1 MSARRRH
8 KKHHHEEHENHE
20 RWLVSGYDMMTLL
33 FAVFVVLFAISST
46 NVSKVKELTKSL
58 QEAFSGPVLSGGQ
71 AMMDRGNQSE
81 AENASPTP
89 PLSSISPAQAVDNA
103 MKGTDVRS
111 AATASLTEAEK
122 RGAELAAREE
132 QSFQA
137 LKKKIDALVH
147 EAHLDDKVSTTVSER
162 GLRVRLLT
170 DRLLFDSG
178 SAVINPAAFET
189 LDRIGAIVAEE
200 GKHPVA
206 VEGHTDDRPIRTSQ
220 YPSNWQLSGG
230 RAAAVVQRL
239 IGTGVAPRRTSL
251 TGYAAVHPVSGNE
264 TSAGRARNRR
274 VEIILTRMHG
284 ADQSHGG
291 DIR

>member
-1 MSARRRH
+1 MSAHRRH

-81 AENASPTP
+81 GEKASPTP
-89 PLSSISPAQAVDNA
+89 PLPSLTPAQAVENA
-103 MKGTDVRS
+103 MKGTDVKSS
-111 AATASLTEAEK
+111 AAVSEAAA

-137 LKKKIDALVH
+137 LKKRIDALVAD
-147 EAHLDDKVSTTVSER
+147 AHLSDKVSTTVSRR
-162 GLRVRLLT
+162 GLKVRLLT
-170 DRLLFDSG
+170 DKLVFRSG
-178 SAVINPAAFET
+178 SAVIEPAAYPT
-189 LDRIGAIVAEE
+189 LDHIGAIIAQEA
-200 GKHPVA
+200 KHPVA
-206 VEGHTDDRPIRTSQ
+206 VEGHTDDRPIHTSQ

-239 IGTGVAPRRTSL
+239 IGAGVAARRTSL
-251 TGYAAVHPVSGNE
+251 AGYAAEHPVSGNDS
-264 TSAGRARNRR
+264 SAGRARNRR
-274 VEIILTRMHG
+274 VEIILTRLHG

-291 DIR
+291 DVK

>member
-1 MSARRRH
+1 
-8 KKHHHEEHENHE
+8 
-20 RWLVSGYDMMTLL
+20 MMTLL

-81 AENASPTP
+81 GEKATPTP
-89 PLSSISPAQAVDNA
+89 PLPSLSPAQAVDAA
-103 MKGTDVRS
+103 MRGTDVKS
-111 AATASLTEAEK
+111 AASDAAK
-122 RGAELAAREE
+122 AAAARGAELAAREE

-137 LKKKIDALVH
+137 LKKRIDALVKD
-147 EAHLDDKVSTTVSER
+147 AHLADKVTTTVSER
-162 GLRVRLLT
+162 GLKVRLLT
-170 DRLLFDSG
+170 DKLVFSSG
-178 SAVINPAAFET
+178 SAIIHPAAYET

-200 GKHPVA
+200 RKHPVA
-206 VEGHTDDRPIRTSQ
+206 VEGHTDDRPIHTSQ

-239 IGTGVAPRRTSL
+239 IGAGVAPRRTSL
-251 TGYAAVHPVSGNE
+251 AGYAAEHPVRGND

-274 VEIILTRMHG
+274 VEIILTRLHG

-291 DIR
+291 DER

>member
-1 MSARRRH
+1 VSAQRRH

-81 AENASPTP
+81 GEKASPTP
-89 PLSSISPAQAVDNA
+89 PLPSLTPAQAVENA
-103 MKGTDVRS
+103 MKGTDVKSS
-111 AATASLTEAEK
+111 AAVSEAAA

-137 LKKKIDALVH
+137 LKKRIDALVAD
-147 EAHLDDKVSTTVSER
+147 AHLSDKVSTTVSRR
-162 GLRVRLLT
+162 GLKVRLLT
-170 DRLLFDSG
+170 DKLVFRSG
-178 SAVINPAAFET
+178 SAVIEPAAYPT
-189 LDRIGAIVAEE
+189 LDHIGAIIAQEA
-200 GKHPVA
+200 KHPVA
-206 VEGHTDDRPIRTSQ
+206 VEGHTDDRPIHTSQ

-239 IGTGVAPRRTSL
+239 IGAGVAARRTSL
-251 TGYAAVHPVSGNE
+251 AGYAAEHPVSRNDS
-264 TSAGRARNRR
+264 SAGRARNRR
-274 VEIILTRMHG
+274 VEIILTRLHG

-291 DIR
+291 DVK

>member
-1 MSARRRH
+1 VSAARRH

-71 AMMDRGNQSE
+71 AMMERGNQSD
-81 AENASPTP
+81 AEKASPTP
-89 PLSSISPAQAVDNA
+89 PLSSISPAQAVDMA
-103 MKGTDVRS
+103 MRGNDTKS
-111 AATASLTEAEK
+111 AATENAAAAK
-122 RGAELAAREE
+122 AAELAAKEE
-132 QSFQA
+132 ESFQA
-137 LKKKIDALVH
+137 LKRKIDALVKD
-147 EAHLDDKVSTTVSER
+147 AHLDDKVSTTVSQR
-162 GLRVRLLT
+162 GLKVRLLT
-170 DRLLFDSG
+170 DKLVFRSG
-178 SAVINPAAFET
+178 SAVIEPGAYPT
-189 LDRIGAIVAEE
+189 LDRIGAIIAQE

-206 VEGHTDDRPIRTSQ
+206 VEGHTDDRPIHTSQ

-239 IGTGVAPRRTSL
+239 IGAGVVARRTSL
-251 TGYAAVHPVSGNE
+251 AGYAAEHPVGSNE
-264 TSAGRARNRR
+264 SSAGRARNRR
-274 VEIILTRMHG
+274 VEIILTRLHG

-291 DIR
+291 DVK

>member
-1 MSARRRH
+1 VSAARRH

-71 AMMDRGNQSE
+71 AMMDRGNQSR
-81 AENASPTP
+81 ADRSSPTP
-89 PLSSISPAQAVDNA
+89 PLSSISPAEAVDNA
-103 MKGTDVRS
+103 MKGTDVKS
-111 AATASLTEAEK
+111 AAASISEAAA
-122 RGAELAAREE
+122 RRAELAAREE

-137 LKKKIDALVH
+137 LKRKIDALVR
-147 EAHLDDKVSTTVSER
+147 EAHLSDKVSTTVSER
-162 GLRVRLLT
+162 GLKVRLLT
-170 DRLLFDSG
+170 DKLLFSSG
-178 SAVINPAAFET
+178 SAVIHSSAFPT
-189 LDRIGAIVAEE
+189 LDRIGAVVAEE
-200 GKHPVA
+200 GRHPVV

-239 IGTGVAPRRTSL
+239 IGAGVAPQRTSL
-251 TGYAAVHPVSGNE
+251 SGYAAVHPVSSNE
-264 TSAGRARNRR
+264 SSAGRARNRR
-274 VEIILTRMHG
+274 VEIILTRLHG

-291 DIR
+291 DEK

>member
-1 MSARRRH
+1 VSAARRH

-46 NVSKVKELTKSL
+46 NISKVKELTKSL
-58 QEAFSGPVLSGGQ
+58 QEAFSGPVLTGGQ
-71 AMMDRGNQSE
+71 AMMDRGSQSK
-81 AENASPTP
+81 AEKTSPTP
-89 PLSSISPAQAVDNA
+89 PIPPLSPAEAVDAA
-103 MKGTDVRS
+103 MKGTDAKS
-111 AATASLTEAEK
+111 AAIEAAAQ
-122 RGAELAAREE
+122 GAQLAAREE

-137 LKKKIDALVH
+137 LKRKIDALVA
-147 EAHLDDKVSTTVSER
+147 EAHLSDKVTTTVTER
-162 GLRVRLLT
+162 GLKVRLLT
-170 DRLLFDSG
+170 DKLLFSSG
-178 SAVINPAAFET
+178 SAIIHPAAFQT

-200 GKHPVA
+200 RRHPVV

-239 IGTGVAPRRTSL
+239 IGAGVEPRRKSL
-251 TGYAAVHPVSGNE
+251 SGYAAEHPVGSNE

-274 VEIILTRMHG
+274 VEIILTRLHG
-284 ADQSHGG
+284 AVQSHGG
-291 DIR
+291 DEK

>member
-1 MSARRRH
+1 MSAQRRH

-58 QEAFSGPVLSGGQ
+58 QEAFSGPVLTGGQ
-71 AMMDRGNQSE
+71 AMMDRGAQSE
-81 AENASPTP
+81 AEDASPTP
-89 PLSSISPAQAVDNA
+89 PLPTLSPAQAVDAA
-103 MKGTDVRS
+103 MKGTDS
-111 AATASLTEAEK
+111 KAAAADLAA

-147 EAHLDDKVSTTVSER
+147 DAHLDDKVSTTVSER

-178 SAVINPAAFET
+178 SAVINPAAFGT
-189 LDRIGAIVAEE
+189 LDSIGAIIAEE
-200 GKHPVA
+200 RKHPVA
-206 VEGHTDDRPIRTSQ
+206 VEGHTDDRPIHTSL

-239 IGTGVAPRRTSL
+239 IGAGVAPRRTSL
-251 TGYAAVHPVSGNE
+251 SGYAAEHPVSSNE

-274 VEIILTRMHG
+274 VEIILTRLHG
-284 ADQSHGG
+284 ANQSHGG
-291 DIR
+291 DTK

>member
-1 MSARRRH
+1 VSAARSH

-81 AENASPTP
+81 AEKASPTP

-103 MKGTDVRS
+103 MKGTDVKS
-111 AATASLTEAEK
+111 AASDAMTQAQAK
-122 RGAELAAREE
+122 GAELAAKEE

-147 EAHLDDKVSTTVSER
+147 DAHLDDKVSTTISER
-162 GLRVRLLT
+162 GLKIRLLT
-170 DRLLFDSG
+170 DRLLFSSG
-178 SAVINPAAFET
+178 SATINAAAFPT
-189 LDRIGAIVAEE
+189 LDRIGAVIAEE

-239 IGTGVAPRRTSL
+239 IGAGVAPGRTSL
-251 TGYAAVHPVSGNE
+251 SGYAAVHPVSSNE

-274 VEIILTRMHG
+274 VEIILTRLHG

-291 DIR
+291 DPK

>member
-1 MSARRRH
+1 VSAQRRH

-81 AENASPTP
+81 DEKASPTP
-89 PLSSISPAQAVDNA
+89 PLTSISPAQAVDLA
-103 MKGTDVRS
+103 MKGTDKN
-111 AATASLTEAEK
+111 AAADEANA

-147 EAHLDDKVSTTVSER
+147 DAHLDDKVSTTVSRR

-178 SAVINPAAFET
+178 SAVINPAAFGT

-200 GKHPVA
+200 RKHPVA

-239 IGTGVAPRRTSL
+239 IGAGVAPRRTSL
-251 TGYAAVHPVSGNE
+251 TGYAAVHPVSSNE

-274 VEIILTRMHG
+274 VEIILTRLHE
-284 ADQSHGG
+284 ATPSQGG
-291 DIR
+291 DTP

>member
-1 MSARRRH
+1 VSAARRH

-58 QEAFSGPVLSGGQ
+58 QEAFSGPVLTGGQ

-81 AENASPTP
+81 DEKASPTP
-89 PLSSISPAQAVDNA
+89 PLTSISPAQAVDLA
-103 MKGTDVRS
+103 MKGTDKNQAAAEAS
-111 AATASLTEAEK
+111 A

-132 QSFQA
+132 QAFQA
-137 LKKKIDALVH
+137 LKKRIDALVKD
-147 EAHLDDKVSTTVSER
+147 AGLTDKVSTTVTER
-162 GLRVRLLT
+162 GLKVRLLT
-170 DRLLFDSG
+170 DRLLFSSG
-178 SAVINPAAFET
+178 SAVINPAAYRT
-189 LDRIGAIVAEE
+189 LDAIGGIIAGEA
-200 GKHPVA
+200 KHPVQ
-206 VEGHTDDRPIRTSQ
+206 VEGHTDDRPIHTSQ

-239 IGTGVAPRRTSL
+239 VGAGVAPRRTSL
-251 TGYAAVHPVSGNE
+251 GGYAAVHPVSSNE

-274 VEIILTRMHG
+274 VEIVLTRLHG

-291 DIR
+291 DAK

>member
-1 MSARRRH
+1 VSAHRRH

-81 AENASPTP
+81 GEKASPTP
-89 PLSSISPAQAVDNA
+89 PLPSLTPAQAVENA
-103 MKGTDVRS
+103 MQGTDVKSS
-111 AATASLTEAEK
+111 ATDAMSEAAK

-137 LKKKIDALVH
+137 LKKRIDALVAD
-147 EAHLDDKVSTTVSER
+147 AHLSDKVSTTVSRR

-170 DRLLFDSG
+170 DKLVFRSG
-178 SAVINPAAFET
+178 SAVIEPGAYPT
-189 LDRIGAIVAEE
+189 LDRIGAIIAQEA
-200 GKHPVA
+200 KHPVA
-206 VEGHTDDRPIRTSQ
+206 VEGHTDDRPIHTSQ

-239 IGTGVAPRRTSL
+239 IGAGVAARRTSL
-251 TGYAAVHPVSGNE
+251 AGYAAEHPVRGTDS
-264 TSAGRARNRR
+264 SAGRARNRR
-274 VEIILTRMHG
+274 VEIILTRLHG

-291 DIR
+291 DVK

>member
-1 MSARRRH
+1 MSAQRRH

-81 AENASPTP
+81 GEKASPSP
-89 PLSSISPAQAVDNA
+89 PLPSISPAQAVENA
-103 MKGTDVRS
+103 MQDTDVKAS
-111 AATASLTEAEK
+111 ASDAADQAAA
-122 RGAELAAREE
+122 RRAELAAREE

-137 LKKKIDALVH
+137 LKKKIDALVKD
-147 EAHLDDKVSTTVSER
+147 AHLDDKVSTTISQR
-162 GLRVRLLT
+162 GLKVRLLT
-170 DRLLFDSG
+170 DKLVFRSG
-178 SAVINPAAFET
+178 SAVIERGAYPT
-189 LDRIGAIVAEE
+189 LDRIGAIIAAEA
-200 GKHPVA
+200 KHPVA
-206 VEGHTDDRPIRTSQ
+206 VEGHTDDRPIHTSQ
-220 YPSNWQLSGG
+220 YPSNWQLSGA
-230 RAAAVVQRL
+230 RSAAVVQRL
-239 IGTGVAPRRTSL
+239 IGAGVVARRTSL
-251 TGYAAVHPVSGNE
+251 AGYAAEHPVGSND

-274 VEIILTRMHG
+274 VEIILTRLHG

-291 DIR
+291 DAK

>member
-1 MSARRRH
+1 MSAARRH

-71 AMMDRGNQSE
+71 AMMERGNQSE
-81 AENASPTP
+81 AEKASPTP
-89 PLSSISPAQAVDNA
+89 PLSSISPAQAVDMA
-103 MKGTDVRS
+103 MRGNDTKS
-111 AATASLTEAEK
+111 AATQDDAAAK
-122 RGAELAAREE
+122 AAELAAKEE

-147 EAHLDDKVSTTVSER
+147 EAHLDDKVSTTISRR
-162 GLRVRLLT
+162 GLKVRLLT

-178 SAVINPAAFET
+178 SAVVNPAAFPT
-189 LDRIGAIVAEE
+189 LDHIGAIVAQE

-206 VEGHTDDRPIRTSQ
+206 VEGHTDDRPIHTSL

-239 IGTGVAPRRTSL
+239 IGAGVTPQRTSL
-251 TGYAAVHPVSGNE
+251 AGYAAEHPVGSND

-274 VEIILTRMHG
+274 VEIVLTRLHG

-291 DIR
+291 DVK

>member
-1 MSARRRH
+1 VSAARRH

-71 AMMDRGNQSE
+71 AMMERGNQSD
-81 AENASPTP
+81 AEKASPTP
-89 PLSSISPAQAVDNA
+89 PLSSISPAQAVDMA
-103 MKGTDVRS
+103 MRGNDTKS
-111 AATASLTEAEK
+111 AATQNEAAAK
-122 RGAELAAREE
+122 GAELAAKEE

-147 EAHLDDKVSTTVSER
+147 DAHLDDKVSTTISRR
-162 GLRVRLLT
+162 GLKVRLLT
-170 DRLLFDSG
+170 DRLLFNSG
-178 SAVINPAAFET
+178 SAVINPAAFGT
-189 LDRIGAIVAEE
+189 LDRIGAVIAGE

-239 IGTGVAPRRTSL
+239 IGAGVAPQRTSL
-251 TGYAAVHPVSGNE
+251 AGYAAVHPVGSNE

-274 VEIILTRMHG
+274 VEIVLTRLYSSNT
-284 ADQSHGG
+284 DTESTP
-291 DIR
+291 

>member
-1 MSARRRH
+1 VSAHRRH

-81 AENASPTP
+81 GEKASPTP
-89 PLSSISPAQAVDNA
+89 PLPSLTPAQAVENA
-103 MKGTDVRS
+103 MKGTDVKSS
-111 AATASLTEAEK
+111 AAVSEAAA

-137 LKKKIDALVH
+137 LKRRIDALVAD
-147 EAHLDDKVSTTVSER
+147 AHLSDKVSTTVSRR
-162 GLRVRLLT
+162 GLKVRLLT
-170 DRLLFDSG
+170 DKLVFRSG
-178 SAVINPAAFET
+178 SAVIEPAAYPT
-189 LDRIGAIVAEE
+189 LDHIGAIIAQEA
-200 GKHPVA
+200 KHPVA
-206 VEGHTDDRPIRTSQ
+206 VEGHTDDRPIHTSQ

-239 IGTGVAPRRTSL
+239 IGAGVAARRTSL
-251 TGYAAVHPVSGNE
+251 AGYAAEHPVSRNDS
-264 TSAGRARNRR
+264 SAGRARNRR
-274 VEIILTRMHG
+274 VEIILTRLHG

-291 DIR
+291 DVK

>member
-1 MSARRRH
+1 
-8 KKHHHEEHENHE
+8 
-20 RWLVSGYDMMTLL
+20 MMTLL

-58 QEAFSGPVLSGGQ
+58 QEAFSGPVLTGGQ
-71 AMMDRGNQSE
+71 AMMDRGAQSE
-81 AENASPTP
+81 AEDASPTP
-89 PLSSISPAQAVDNA
+89 PLPTLSPAQAVDAA
-103 MKGTDVRS
+103 MKGTDS
-111 AATASLTEAEK
+111 KAAAADLAA

-147 EAHLDDKVSTTVSER
+147 DAHLDDKVSTTVSER

-178 SAVINPAAFET
+178 SAVINPAAFGT
-189 LDRIGAIVAEE
+189 LDRIGAIIAEE
-200 GKHPVA
+200 AKHPVA
-206 VEGHTDDRPIRTSQ
+206 VEGHTDDRPIHTSQ

-239 IGTGVAPRRTSL
+239 IGAGVAPRRTSL
-251 TGYAAVHPVSGNE
+251 SGYAAEHPVSSNE

-274 VEIILTRMHG
+274 VEIILTRLHG
-284 ADQSHGG
+284 ANQSHGG
-291 DIR
+291 DTK

>member
-1 MSARRRH
+1 VSAARRH

-71 AMMDRGNQSE
+71 AMMDRGNQSH
-81 AENASPTP
+81 ADKASPTP
-89 PLSSISPAQAVDNA
+89 PLTSISPAEAVDNA
-103 MKGTDVRS
+103 MKGTDVKS
-111 AATASLTEAEK
+111 AATASISEAAK

-132 QSFQA
+132 ESFQA
-137 LKKKIDALVH
+137 LKRKIDALVAD
-147 EAHLDDKVSTTVSER
+147 AHLSDKVSTTVSER
-162 GLRVRLLT
+162 GLKVRLLT
-170 DRLLFDSG
+170 DKLLFSSG
-178 SAVINPAAFET
+178 SAIVHPAAFPT
-189 LDRIGAIVAEE
+189 LDSIGAIVAEE
-200 GKHPVA
+200 GRHPVV

-239 IGTGVAPRRTSL
+239 IGAGVAPRRTSL
-251 TGYAAVHPVSGNE
+251 SGYAAVHPVTGNE

-274 VEIILTRMHG
+274 VEIILTRLHG

-291 DIR
+291 DEK

>member
-1 MSARRRH
+1 MSAARRH

-71 AMMDRGNQSE
+71 AMMDRGAQSE
-81 AENASPTP
+81 AEDASPTP
-89 PLSSISPAQAVDNA
+89 PLPTLSPAQAVDAA
-103 MKGTDVRS
+103 MKGTDAK
-111 AATASLTEAEK
+111 AAAADQAA
-122 RGAELAAREE
+122 RGAELAAKEE

-137 LKKKIDALVH
+137 LKKKIDALVKD
-147 EAHLDDKVSTTVSER
+147 AGLDDKVSTTVTER
-162 GLRVRLLT
+162 GLKVRLLT

-178 SAVINPAAFET
+178 SAVINPAAFGT
-189 LDRIGAIVAEE
+189 LDGIGGIIAEE
-200 GKHPVA
+200 GKHPVQ
-206 VEGHTDDRPIRTSQ
+206 VEGHTDDRPIHTSQ

-239 IGTGVAPRRTSL
+239 IGAGVAPRRTSL
-251 TGYAAVHPVSGNE
+251 GGYAAEHPVSSNE

-274 VEIILTRMHG
+274 VEIILTRLHG

-291 DIR
+291 DTK

>member
-1 MSARRRH
+1 MSAHRRH

-71 AMMDRGNQSE
+71 AMMERGNQSE
-81 AENASPTP
+81 AEKASPTP
-89 PLSSISPAQAVDNA
+89 PLSSISPAQAVDMA
-103 MKGTDVRS
+103 MRGNDTKS
-111 AATASLTEAEK
+111 AATENEAAAK
-122 RGAELAAREE
+122 GAELAAKEE

-137 LKKKIDALVH
+137 LKKRIDALVKD
-147 EAHLDDKVSTTVSER
+147 AHLSDKVSTTVSTR
-162 GLRVRLLT
+162 GLKVRLLT
-170 DRLLFDSG
+170 DRLLFSSG
-178 SAVINPAAFET
+178 SAIINPAAFHT
-189 LDRIGAIVAEE
+189 LDEIGAIIAGER
-200 GKHPVA
+200 KHPVQ
-206 VEGHTDDRPIRTSQ
+206 VEGHTDDRPIHTSQ

-239 IGTGVAPRRTSL
+239 VGAGVAPRRTSL
-251 TGYAAVHPVSGNE
+251 GGYAAVHPVSTNQ
-264 TSAGRARNRR
+264 TAAGRARNRR
-274 VEIILTRMHG
+274 VEIILTRLHG

-291 DIR
+291 DVK

>member
-1 MSARRRH
+1 MSAARRH
-8 KKHHHEEHENHE
+8 RKKHHEEEHENHE

-81 AENASPTP
+81 DEKASPTP
-89 PLSSISPAQAVDNA
+89 PLSSISPAQAVDLA
-103 MKGTDVRS
+103 MKGTDKN
-111 AATASLTEAEK
+111 AAADEANA

-147 EAHLDDKVSTTVSER
+147 DAHLDDKVSTTVSRR

-178 SAVINPAAFET
+178 SAVINPAAFGT

-239 IGTGVAPRRTSL
+239 IGAGVEPRRTSL
-251 TGYAAVHPVSGNE
+251 SGYAAVRPVSSNE

-274 VEIILTRMHG
+274 VEIILTRLHG
-284 ADQSHGG
+284 ADRSHGG
-291 DIR
+291 DAK